1 MKTHISTPIYYVMQA
16 QTIAD
21 SAQILN
27 DKQEVI
33 AEVQGK
39 TSEETREIVRMICE
53 AVNEREELRGLLNE
67 YAHHL
72 LNHPLGEGLQKTYN
86 RTLEVLGLNK
96 KEA

>member
-1 MKTHISTPIYYVMQA
+1 VKTHISTPIYYVMQA

>member
-1 MKTHISTPIYYVMQA
+1 MKTHISTPIYYAMQA

-21 SAQILN
+21 SAHIMTSN
-27 DKQEVI
+27 MEII

-39 TSEETREIVRMICE
+39 TTEETREIVRMICS
-53 AVNEREELRGLLNE
+53 AVNEREELLGLLNE

-72 LNHPLGEGLQKTYN
+72 LNHPLGEGLQKTYD
-86 RTLEVLGLNK
+86 RTLGVLNLNK